1 MAAQSPA
8 DVWKNFCRQL
18 ELAGTDVLNWES
30 SPMEQAEGLRYLSR
44 LLRIS
49 LEMNLENADPAFPY
63 FYQASHETA
72 VSCISGNLQV
82 WDTVSASNP
91 VVSAERRHG

>member
-1 MAAQSPA
+1 MTAQSPA
-8 DVWKNFCRQL
+8 DVWKDFCHQL
-18 ELAGTDVLNWES
+18 EQAGTDVLNWEA

-72 VSCISGNLQV
+72 KIGA
-82 WDTVSASNP
+82 DNP
-91 VVSAERRHG
+91 DNIH

>member
-8 DVWKNFCRQL
+8 DVWKDFCHQL
-18 ELAGTDVLNWES
+18 EQAGTDVLNWEA

-49 LEMNLENADPAFPY
+49 LEMNLENADPAFPI
-63 FYQASHETA
+63 FIRPLMRQLKS
-72 VSCISGNLQV
+72 VPIILIIFI
-82 WDTVSASNP
+82 
-91 VVSAERRHG
+91 

>member
-8 DVWKNFCRQL
+8 DVWKDFCHQL
-18 ELAGTDVLNWES
+18 EQAGSDVLNWEA

-49 LEMNLENADPAFPY
+49 LDMNLENADPG
-63 FYQASHETA
+63 
-72 VSCISGNLQV
+72 VSLFLSSLPR
-82 WDTVSASNP
+82 DS
-91 VVSAERRHG
+91 

>member
-1 MAAQSPA
+1 MTAKSPA
-8 DVWKNFCRQL
+8 DVWKDFCHQL
-18 ELAGTDVLNWES
+18 EQAGTDVLNWEA

-72 VSCISGNLQV
+72 KIGADKQNICLIENKYGHRTSYG
-82 WDTVSASNP
+82 SNY
-91 VVSAERRHG
+91 S